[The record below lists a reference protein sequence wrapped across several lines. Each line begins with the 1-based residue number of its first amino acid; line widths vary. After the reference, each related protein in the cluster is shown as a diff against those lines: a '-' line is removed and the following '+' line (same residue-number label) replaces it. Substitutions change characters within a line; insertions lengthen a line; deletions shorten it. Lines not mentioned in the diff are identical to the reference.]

1 MPPAPKVG
9 EGGDKYCKV
18 PEQQGSVRDLPQS
31 PYETH
36 WSWHYPPTCIPPSR
50 PLKTYGFEIPFPLNP
65 YFPKDLSHHPCTG
78 AYCPAFLVKR
88 SHTGTPKH
96 HPAQRVTVQTKGT
109 HIPAVRPT
117 AGSQSRQLY
126 LSIYPH
132 VFIYKM
138 LNIRRLNYSY
148 WSEMVCK
155 NFISNIYLHTH

>member
-88 SHTGTPKH
+88 SHTGTPSTIQ
-96 HPAQRVTVQTKGT
+96 PR
-109 HIPAVRPT
+109 
-117 AGSQSRQLY
+117 GSQSRQKVPTYQLSGQQLVHSPDSYISLY
-126 LSIYPH
+126 IH
-132 VFIYKM
+132 M
-138 LNIRRLNYSY
+138 
-148 WSEMVCK
+148 
-155 NFISNIYLHTH
+155 YLYIKC